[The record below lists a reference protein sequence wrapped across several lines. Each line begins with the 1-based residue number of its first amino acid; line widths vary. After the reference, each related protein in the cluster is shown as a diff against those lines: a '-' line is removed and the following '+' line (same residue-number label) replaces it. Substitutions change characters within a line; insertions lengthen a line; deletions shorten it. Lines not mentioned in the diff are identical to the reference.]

1 MKLAIDDRTDIEAAL
16 ALHSRGVVLRDEIY
30 SERPSKTAELKAREK
45 SFDEHIAEAVSH
57 LRKAQKIGKET
68 AKDLRA
74 ALVQELSDDEADPT
88 AGPSTA
94 RPTGPIRTDAPLLED
109 RQDPDM
115 MAFLDGLAYSGH

>member
-45 SFDEHIAEAVSH
+45 SFDEHITEAVSH

-74 ALVQELSDDEADPT
+74 ALVQELSEDEADPT
-88 AGPSTA
+88 TGPST
-94 RPTGPIRTDAPLLED
+94 IRTDAPLQLED